1 MLDPARGSDSAVDTN
16 RVAREC
22 WPVAYPEAIMRKHL
36 DSITALAALCAALVA
51 GGCQKETNPPAP
63 KTANVP
69 IDVTAQTATPPPPG
83 DSTPKP
89 AEDTKLGQ
97 PSDAGGKSG
106 SQSTVGTSANGAP
119 PETQQSAPEG
129 NPTPKGGDVKR

>member
-1 MLDPARGSDSAVDTN
+1 
-16 RVAREC
+16 
-22 WPVAYPEAIMRKHL
+22 MRKHL

-51 GGCQKETNPPAP
+51 GGCQKETNPPTP

-69 IDVTAQTATPPPPG
+69 TDVTAQTVTPAPPG
-83 DSTPKP
+83 DSTPAP
-89 AEDTKLGQ
+89 AKEGAAAQ
-97 PSDAGGKSG
+97 GSDAGGKSG

-129 NPTPKGGDVKR
+129 NPAPKGGDVKK